1 MGMRRALFVLVTMC
15 AGVAPAAAADAAAD
29 TLTTDPKRLIAT
41 AAMVTAYLVF
51 CAVIA
56 VRHAVRHRMPASAPG
71 GDRGAP
77 AVLVAYASQTGT
89 AEELAKSTFRALE
102 AAHVPSRIVSFAHL
116 DAVTL
121 AQAQTALLIVSTTGE
136 GDPPDSAARFVR
148 TAMGSPHAAPGLRY
162 GVLALGDRTY
172 TQFCAFGDAVHASLS
187 AWGAAP
193 LFDAIRVDNEDPASL
208 DLWWQQLQALAGA
221 PLRTDPSAAPVT
233 STWTLAARTLANPDD
248 AEHPAYYIALQPSG
262 ELPEWSA
269 GDIAVIRPRNDPADV
284 TSLLARLDLDGEMQL
299 DGPAGRQSLVRHLAG
314 SVLPRTSD
322 ELAALVRQSPQLLV
336 QGLQPL
342 PVREYSIASLP
353 EDGRIELL
361 VRQMRLADGRLGLG
375 SGWLTS
381 HAALCGPIEL
391 SVRAN
396 TGFHPPDPQ
405 RPLILIGN
413 GTGMAGLRAHLKAR
427 VKANV
432 GKNWL
437 IFGERSAQKSFFYR
451 DEIDAWHRRGILERA
466 DFAFSR
472 DRAERTY
479 VQDCVRSRADDIRAW
494 IEAGA
499 AIYVCGSL
507 RGMSTAVTKALGDIL
522 GADNVAEMIE
532 TGMYKRDVY

>member
-1 MGMRRALFVLVTMC
+1 MRGALFVLATMG
-15 AGVAPAAAADAAAD
+15 AGVASAAAAGATAD
-29 TLTTDPKRLIAT
+29 TLTTDLKRLIAT
-41 AAMVTAYLVF
+41 ATMVVAYLIF

-56 VRHAVRHRMPASAPG
+56 IRHAVRHKMPTAAPEN
-71 GDRGAP
+71 DRGAP

-89 AEELAKSTFRALE
+89 AEELARSTFRALE

-116 DAVTL
+116 DAATL
-121 AQAQTALLIVSTTGE
+121 TRAQIALLIVSTTGE

-148 TAMGSPHAAPGLRY
+148 TVMGSRLTAPGLRY
-162 GVLALGDRTY
+162 GVLALGDRAY
-172 TQFCAFGDAVHASLS
+172 TQFCAFGDAVHTSLS

-193 LFDAIRVDNEDPASL
+193 MFDAIRVDNEDPASL

-221 PLRTDPSAAPVT
+221 PLRTDPSATVVT
-233 STWTLAARTLANPDD
+233 GTWTLADRALANPDD
-248 AEHPAYYIALQPSG
+248 AEHPAYYVALQPSG

-269 GDIAVIRPRNDPADV
+269 GDIAVIRPQNDPAEV
-284 TSLLARLDLDGEMQL
+284 RSLLARLELDGEMQL
-299 DGPAGRQSLVRHLAG
+299 DGPAGRQSLARHLAG
-314 SVLPRTSD
+314 SVLPKTPD
-322 ELAALVRQSPQLLV
+322 EIAALARRSPALLA

-342 PVREYSIASLP
+342 PTREYSIASLP
-353 EDGRIELL
+353 DDGRIELL
-361 VRQMRLADGRLGLG
+361 VRQMRLADGRLGIG

-381 HAALCGPIEL
+381 HAALCGRIEL

-396 TGFHPPDPQ
+396 TAFHPPAPQ

-413 GTGMAGLRAHLKAR
+413 GTGIAGLRAHLKAR

-432 GKNWL
+432 GRNWL
-437 IFGERSAQKSFFYR
+437 IFGERSARTSFFYR
-451 DEIDAWHRRGILERA
+451 DEIEAWHRRGLLERA

-472 DRAERTY
+472 DQTERTY
-479 VQDCVRSRADDIRAW
+479 VQDCVRSRAAGIRAW

-507 RGMSTAVTKALGDIL
+507 RGMSTAVTSALSDIVGD
-522 GADNVAEMIE
+522 DKVAEMIE
-532 TGMYKRDVY
+532 TGLYRRDVY